1 MMLVVAA
8 LPVIAL
14 IITVINCFTWPRGRR
29 VSDGRRDAPSVSVL
43 IPARNE
49 VDNLEPLIRSITQ
62 QTVRPAEIVVYDDA
76 STDGT
81 DGLLARLA
89 REVPELVVLRG
100 SGLPEGWI
108 GKPHACH
115 RLASEARGALLL
127 FVDADVRLAP
137 SGIEHIAEVRRR
149 YEASVVTAVPRQ
161 RVVTTLERLVVPL
174 LHLTYMAWLPLF
186 LIWRTRNPS
195 LLAANG
201 QLLLVDRETYAST
214 GGFKAVRD
222 AIVDDMAFC
231 RNAKAS
237 GHRVV
242 FADGH
247 DMGECRMYRSAS
259 EVWSGF
265 SKNIYL
271 GVGARPGRLALAL
284 SLNLL
289 TFVVPV
295 VLLGA
300 ALAASAFASP
310 VLAAVG
316 GGAVF
321 ATTLLVAVR
330 HRYPLS
336 TALALPLGV
345 VCLTAIGVN
354 SFRWHLEGRIR
365 WRDRV
370 YGSALS
376 STEIAP

>member
-1 MMLVVAA
+1 MTALIVA
-8 LPVIAL
+8 LPLLALFIAA
-14 IITVINCFTWPRGRR
+14 VNVSTWPRGRR
-29 VSDGRRDAPSVSVL
+29 GAPRDGTTVSVL

-49 VDNLEPLIRSITQ
+49 VDNLEPLLRSLLA
-62 QTVRPAEIVVYDDA
+62 QTRRPDEIVVYDDA

-81 DGLLARLA
+81 GALLARLE
-89 REVPELVVLRG
+89 RELPGLVVLRG
-100 SGLPEGWI
+100 GGLPEGWV

-115 RLASEARGALLL
+115 QLASAARSAVLV

-137 SGIEHIAEVRRR
+137 SGLERLLEVRDR
-149 YEASVVTAVPRQ
+149 YAAAVVTAVPRQ
-161 RVVTTLERLVVPL
+161 RVVTPLERLVVPL
-174 LHLTYMAWLPLF
+174 LHLTYLAWLPLF
-186 LIWRTRNPS
+186 MVWCTRNPR

-201 QLLLVDRETYAST
+201 QLLLVDRESYQST
-214 GGFKAVRD
+214 GGFEAVRD

-231 RNAKAS
+231 RNAKLR

-247 DMGECRMYRSAS
+247 EMAECRMYRSAS

-271 GVGARPGRLALAL
+271 GVGARPGRLAVAL

-289 TFVVPV
+289 TFVVPLV
-295 VLLGA
+295 AAAVALLDPSLISLEVAALGA
-300 ALAASAFASP
+300 
-310 VLAAVG
+310 
-316 GGAVF
+316 GAVF
-321 ATTLLVAVR
+321 ATTSLVAWR
-330 HRYPLS
+330 HRYPVS

-345 VCLTAIGVN
+345 LCLTAIGVN

>member
-1 MMLVVAA
+1 MLVIAA
-8 LPVIAL
+8 LPLVAL
-14 IITVINCFTWPRGRR
+14 TITVINCLTWPRGRTAHPQPANR
-29 VSDGRRDAPSVSVL
+29 PCVSVL

-49 VDNLEPLIRSITQ
+49 VDNLVPLIRSITR

-81 DGLLARLA
+81 DELLARLES
-89 REVPELVVLRG
+89 EVPELVVLRG
-100 SGLPEGWI
+100 NGLPEGWV

-115 RLASEARGALLL
+115 QLASAARGSLFL

-137 SGIEHIAEVRRR
+137 SGIERITEVRHR
-149 YEASVVTAVPRQ
+149 YSASVVTAVPRQ

-174 LHLTYMAWLPLF
+174 LHLTYLAWLPLF
-186 LIWRTRNPS
+186 SIWRTRNPS

-201 QLLLVDRETYAST
+201 QLLLVDRETYEST
-214 GGFKAVRD
+214 GGFESVRD

-247 DMGECRMYRSAS
+247 DMAECRMYRSAS

-289 TFVVPV
+289 TFVLP
-295 VLLGA
+295 LLTLVGA
-300 ALAASAFASP
+300 LTIPALGPADLAAI
-310 VLAAVG
+310 G
-316 GGAVF
+316 GGAVL

-330 HRYPLS
+330 HRYPPS
-336 TALALPLGV
+336 TTLVLPLGV
-345 VCLTAIGVN
+345 VCLTAIGMN